1 MFWGRVMKLTRKQ
14 RIQMI
19 LSKQQPDRL
28 PTHIIYTPKMGK
40 IISNYYNVYIE
51 ELPLYLDRHL
61 ITVLPADNFIYDYE
75 RGIKFDKWGV
85 GWNVNTEGFHVV
97 ENPIKSKEDLYL
109 YKFPDPMDPNLLL
122 EGEELISKY
131 GEEMFICGGHGF
143 VLFEGAT
150 CLLGLENFLTYLMTD
165 RDFITEL
172 LDSLTVYHVKLAQRM
187 VSIGVD
193 GGMTG
198 DDWGSQRSLLISP
211 ELWRKVIKP
220 RISRIWEV
228 YKNAGLPVM
237 HHSCGNVT
245 LILDDLVEIGLD
257 LLNPVQPGA
266 MDQEY
271 IVKRY
276 GDKLS
281 FSGGICN
288 QTILPFGKPDI
299 VAKEVKKTIDLLGR
313 NGGYIIG
320 PSHEVT
326 TDVPIENFHAMVKAI
341 QDKEPWH

>member
-1 MFWGRVMKLTRKQ
+1 MKTNHKE

-19 LSKQQPDRL
+19 LRRERPDRL
-28 PTHIIYTPKMGK
+28 PTHILYTPQMGK
-40 IISNYYNVYIE
+40 IISNYYNVSIE
-51 ELPLYLDRHL
+51 ELPFYLDRHL
-61 ITVLPADNFIYDYE
+61 MVVLPVDNFKYDYE
-75 RGIKFDKWGV
+75 RGIKFDRWGI
-85 GWNVNTEGFHVV
+85 GWNMNTEGFHVV
-97 ENPIKSKEDLYL
+97 EHPIKSKEDLYL
-109 YKFPDPMDPNLLL
+109 YKFPDPMVPDLLT
-122 EGEELISKY
+122 EGVKIIAEH
-131 GEEMFICGGHGF
+131 GQEMFICGGHGF

-150 CLLGLENFLTYLMTD
+150 CLLGLEKFLIHLMTD

-172 LDSLTVYHVKLAQRM
+172 LDGLTAYHVKLAQRM

-198 DDWGSQRSLLISP
+198 DDWGSQRSLMISP
-211 ELWRKVIKP
+211 DLWREVIKP
-220 RISRIWEV
+220 RIARIWEV

-266 MDQEY
+266 MDQKY
-271 IVKRY
+271 IVKHY

-281 FSGGICN
+281 FGGGICN
-288 QTILPFGKPDI
+288 QTILPFGKPDT

-341 QDKEPWH
+341 QKKEPWH